1 VIQVEPDWHSP
12 SSLAEALALRSRL
25 GDEAVV
31 VAGGT
36 FTGILVANGLIR
48 PRAFIHLA
56 RVPGL
61 GHLLVDDELRLG
73 AMVSHR
79 DVERSTAIRQSA
91 WACVAECFAQVANPR
106 IRNQATVGG
115 ALCDADY
122 ASDPPTLLSALGA
135 RVRLTGPAG
144 DREISVADFI
154 EDHYQTKLGASELLI
169 EVIVPRPPPRV
180 SYFKFRSRSSEDRP
194 CVGVAIAADFDDDRR
209 CRTLRIAVGAVSGRP
224 QEFPEA
230 CAPAVGGRI
239 TSAVAAEVARR
250 YSELTPTLSD
260 VRGSAA
266 YRSRVIAVLVRRGL
280 EALSA

>member
-1 VIQVEPDWHSP
+1 VIETEPEWHSP

-56 RVPGL
+56 GVPGL
-61 GHLLVDDELRLG
+61 DEVRVDDELRLG
-73 AMVSHR
+73 AMVTHR
-79 DVERSTAIRQSA
+79 SVERSTAIRQSA
-91 WACVAECFAQVANPR
+91 WACVAECFAQVASPR

-144 DREISVADFI
+144 TREIPVGDFI
-154 EDHYQTKLGASELLI
+154 EDHYQTKLGADELLV
-169 EVIVPRPPPRV
+169 EVIVPRPPAHV
-180 SYFKFRSRSSEDRP
+180 SYLKFRSRSREDRP
-194 CVGVAIAADFDDDRR
+194 CVGVALAADLDHGGR
-209 CRTLRIAVGAVSGRP
+209 CQSLRIAVGAVSGKP

-230 CAPAVGGRI
+230 CVAAVGGRI
-239 TSAVAAEVARR
+239 TPAVAAEVARR

-280 EALSA
+280 ETLSA

>member
-1 VIQVEPDWHSP
+1 MIQVEPEWHSP
-12 SSLAEALALRSRL
+12 RSLADALALRSRL

-56 RVPGL
+56 GVPGL
-61 GHLLVDDELRLG
+61 DHIRVNDELRLG
-73 AMVSHR
+73 AMVTHR
-79 DVERSTAIRQSA
+79 RVEGSTTIRQSA
-91 WACVAECFAQVANPR
+91 WSCVAECFAQVASPR

-122 ASDPPTLLSALGA
+122 ASDPPTLLGALGA
-135 RVRLTGPAG
+135 RVRLTGPKG

-154 EDHYQTKLGASELLI
+154 EDHYQTKLGEGELLV
-169 EVIVPRPPPRV
+169 EVIVPRPPSHV
-180 SYFKFRSRSSEDRP
+180 SYFKFRSRSHEDRP
-194 CVGVAIAADFDDDRR
+194 CVGVAIAADIDDERR
-209 CRTLRIAVGAVSGRP
+209 CQGLRIVVGAVSGRP

-230 CAPAVGGRI
+230 CAAAVGGRI
-239 TSAVAAEVARR
+239 TPVVAAEVARR
-250 YSELTPTLSD
+250 YSQLTPTLSD

>member
-1 VIQVEPDWHSP
+1 MIAAEPTWHSP
-12 SSLAEALALRSRL
+12 STLAEALALRTSL

-56 RVPGL
+56 HVPGL
-61 GHLLVDDELRLG
+61 DHVHVGDELRLG
-73 AMVSHR
+73 AMVTHR
-79 DVERSTAIRQSA
+79 RVERSAAVRASR
-91 WACVAECFAQVANPR
+91 WACVADCFGQVASPR

-122 ASDPPTLLSALGA
+122 ASDPPTLLTALEA
-135 RVRLTGPAG
+135 RVRLAGPAG
-144 DREISVADFI
+144 EREVTVSDFI
-154 EDHYQTKLGASELLI
+154 EDHYQTKLGAGELLI
-169 EVIVPRPPPRV
+169 EAIVPRPPSHV

-194 CVGVAIAADFDDDRR
+194 CVGVAVAADLDPARR
-209 CRTLRIAVGAVSGRP
+209 CSSLRIVVGAVSGRP

-230 CAPAVGGRI
+230 CAVAVGGRL
-239 TSAVAAEVARR
+239 TKAVAAEVARR
-250 YSELTPTLSD
+250 YSEATPTLSD

-266 YRSRVIAVLVRRGL
+266 YRSRMIAVLVRRAL
-280 EALSA
+280 EPLAA

>member
-1 VIQVEPDWHSP
+1 VIQVEPEWHAP

-25 GDEAVV
+25 GDDAVV

-56 RVPGL
+56 RIPGL
-61 GHLLVDDELRLG
+61 DHVRIAGELRLG
-73 AMVSHR
+73 ALVTHR
-79 DVERSTAIRQSA
+79 SVERSSAIRESA
-91 WACVAECFAQVANPR
+91 WTSIAECFAQVASPR

-122 ASDPPTLLSALGA
+122 ASDPPTLLCALGA
-135 RVRLTGPAG
+135 RVRLSGPTG
-144 DREISVADFI
+144 DREIPVADFI
-154 EDHYQTKLGASELLI
+154 EDHYQTKLSGGELLV
-169 EVIVPRPPPRV
+169 EVIVPRPPSHV

-194 CVGVAIAADFDDDRR
+194 CVGVALAADLDRGGR
-209 CRTLRIAVGAVSGRP
+209 CQSLRIAIGAVSGRP

-230 CAPAVGGRI
+230 CAPAIGALI
-239 TSAVAAEVARR
+239 TPAVAAEVARR
-250 YSELTPTLSD
+250 YSEMTPTLSD

-266 YRSRVIAVLVRRGL
+266 YRSRVITVLVRRGL